1 MIKVDKKKKKRV
13 LKIKNIMMLLSIIC
27 ILIGLFY
34 YAITMPIKNIYIKGN
49 HIISDDEIL
58 KESSLYKYP
67 SFLLSKKSQIKKDIE
82 KNDYIKDVK
91 ISKKIGNILEITI
104 TEYHPITITQEGN
117 ILLSSGK
124 IVPNTYELSDIPL
137 MVNTIEKKQIEKNFA
152 TKFGNIDTNILRQI
166 SQIEYS
172 PVSVDEDRFLL
183 YMNDSNLVYITL
195 TKINKLNKY
204 NQIKDKLSGKIGII
218 YLDSGDYVELKKE
231 Q

>member
-1 MIKVDKKKKKRV
+1 
-13 LKIKNIMMLLSIIC
+13 MMLLSIIC